1 MNPIQIELEVDRI
14 LNALKKYKNVLY
26 RVTPLSL
33 LFPASTT
40 NDIKQ
45 IFITCRE
52 LNDVKKALLSGK
64 IYELLAIIDLDK
76 IDNWD
81 EMKRQSTLINA
92 AFKDHKEINN
102 NSHLCFPFMTKSLN
116 DLVSFVIYLI
126 DDDNKELTFKT
137 DEKKISILNFQI
149 DVFLR

>member
-1 MNPIQIELEVDRI
+1 M
-14 LNALKKYKNVLY
+14 LY

>member
-1 MNPIQIELEVDRI
+1 M
-14 LNALKKYKNVLY
+14 LY

-40 NDIKQ
+40 NDTEQ

>member
-1 MNPIQIELEVDRI
+1 M
-14 LNALKKYKNVLY
+14 LY

-40 NDIKQ
+40 NDTKQ